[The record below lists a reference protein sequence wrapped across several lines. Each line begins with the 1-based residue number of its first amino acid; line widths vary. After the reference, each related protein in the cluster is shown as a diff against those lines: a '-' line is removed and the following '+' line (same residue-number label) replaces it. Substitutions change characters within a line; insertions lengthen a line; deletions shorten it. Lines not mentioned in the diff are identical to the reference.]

1 MKLLIALA
9 IALGMQ
15 GVAAPPQDDPQTRMP
30 KNGEEVAV
38 METSQGRVVLMFFSD
53 KAPNH
58 VANFKKLAGHGFY
71 DGKKFHRGNPGFM
84 IQGGDPNTKSGD
96 PSTWGSGGPKDR
108 VKAEFNDVK
117 HERGVLS
124 MARTDGPDSAGSQFF
139 IMVKEYPSLDGKY
152 AAFGRVLSGMDA
164 VDKIVNS
171 PRDPENN
178 RPFEPPV
185 IKSVKIVKWP
195 VK

>member
-58 VANFKKLAGHGFY
+58 VANFKKLAGQGFY
-71 DGKKFHRGNPGFM
+71 DGTKFHRVIPGFM

-124 MARTDGPDSAGSQFF
+124 MARTDDPDSAGSQFF

-152 AAFGRVLSGMDA
+152 SAFGRVLSGMDA